1 MKRLISLAMMML
13 PMMAMAQLPTFSKIA
28 DKYDGNAE
36 GMTSM
41 VIGKPMLAM
50 FADSDETYDFIDEIQ
65 ILLSEDANTAKEILV
80 DAQKAVKKSKLEM
93 LVSAND
99 DGATFTVYTK
109 SEGGVLRH
117 LVLLIENE
125 TPSGFIVISGNIPE
139 DKLNEIVKIVNM

>member
-13 PMMAMAQLPTFSKIA
+13 PMMVMAQLPTFSKIA

-65 ILLSEDANTAKEILV
+65 ILLSEDANTAKEILE

-99 DGATFTVYTK
+99 DGATLTVYTK

-117 LVLLIENE
+117 LVLVIENE

-139 DKLNEIVKIVNM
+139 NKLNEIVKIVNM

>member
-13 PMMAMAQLPTFSKIA
+13 PMMAIAQLPTFSKIA

-65 ILLSEDANTAKEILV
+65 ILLSEDANTAKEILE

-99 DGATFTVYTK
+99 DGATLTVYTK

-117 LVLLIENE
+117 LVLVIENE

>member
-13 PMMAMAQLPTFSKIA
+13 PIMAMAQLPTFSKIA

-50 FADSDETYDFIDEIQ
+50 FTDSDETYDFIDEIQ
-65 ILLSEDANTAKEILV
+65 ILLSEDANTAKEILD

-99 DGATFTVYTK
+99 DGATLTVYTK

-117 LVLLIENE
+117 LVLVIENE

>member
-1 MKRLISLAMMML
+1 MMML
-13 PMMAMAQLPTFSKIA
+13 PMMTMAQLPTFSKIA

-65 ILLSEDANTAKEILV
+65 ILLSEDANTAKEILE

-99 DGATFTVYTK
+99 DGATLTVYTK

-117 LVLLIENE
+117 LVLVIENE

>member
-65 ILLSEDANTAKEILV
+65 ILLSEDANTAKEILE
-80 DAQKAVKKSKLEM
+80 DAQKAIKKSKLEM

-109 SEGGVLRH
+109 SEDGVLRH
-117 LVLLIENE
+117 LVLVIENE

>member
-1 MKRLISLAMMML
+1 MMML
-13 PMMAMAQLPTFSKIA
+13 PIMAMAQLPTFSKIA

-50 FADSDETYDFIDEIQ
+50 FTDSDETYDFIDEIQ
-65 ILLSEDANTAKEILV
+65 ILLSEDANTAKEILD

-99 DGATFTVYTK
+99 DGATLTVYTK

-117 LVLLIENE
+117 LVLVIENE

>member
-65 ILLSEDANTAKEILV
+65 ILLSEDANTAKEILE

-99 DGATFTVYTK
+99 DGATLTVYTK

-117 LVLLIENE
+117 LVLVIENE

-139 DKLNEIVKIVNM
+139 DKLNEIVKIVNI

>member
-1 MKRLISLAMMML
+1 MMML
-13 PMMAMAQLPTFSKIA
+13 PVMAMAQLPTFSKIA

-65 ILLSEDANTAKEILV
+65 ILLSEDANTAKEILE

-99 DGATFTVYTK
+99 DGATLTVYTK
-109 SEGGVLRH
+109 SESGVLRH
-117 LVLLIENE
+117 LVLVIENE

>member
-65 ILLSEDANTAKEILV
+65 ILLSEDANTAKEILE

-99 DGATFTVYTK
+99 DGATLTVYTK

-117 LVLLIENE
+117 LVLVIENE

-139 DKLNEIVKIVNM
+139 NKLNEIVKIVNM

>member
-1 MKRLISLAMMML
+1 MMML

-65 ILLSEDANTAKEILV
+65 ILLSEDANTAKEILE

-99 DGATFTVYTK
+99 DGATLTVYTK

-117 LVLLIENE
+117 LVLVIENE

>member
-65 ILLSEDANTAKEILV
+65 ILLSEDANTAKEILE

-99 DGATFTVYTK
+99 DGVTLTVYTK

-117 LVLLIENE
+117 LVLVIENE

>member
-1 MKRLISLAMMML
+1 MKRLISLAMMRL

-65 ILLSEDANTAKEILV
+65 ILLSEDANTAKEILE

-99 DGATFTVYTK
+99 DGATLTVYTK

-117 LVLLIENE
+117 LVLVIENE

>member
-65 ILLSEDANTAKEILV
+65 ILLSEDANTAKEILE

-99 DGATFTVYTK
+99 DGATLTVYTK
-109 SEGGVLRH
+109 NEGGVLRH
-117 LVLLIENE
+117 LVLVIENE

>member
-65 ILLSEDANTAKEILV
+65 ILLSEDANTAKEILE

-99 DGATFTVYTK
+99 DGATLTVYTK

-117 LVLLIENE
+117 LVLVIENE

>member
-13 PMMAMAQLPTFSKIA
+13 PMMTMAQLPTFSKIA

-65 ILLSEDANTAKEILV
+65 ILLSEDANTAKEILE

-99 DGATFTVYTK
+99 DGVTLTVYTK

-117 LVLLIENE
+117 LVLVIENE

>member
-13 PMMAMAQLPTFSKIA
+13 PMMVMAQLPTFSKIA

-65 ILLSEDANTAKEILV
+65 ILLSEDANTAKEILE

-99 DGATFTVYTK
+99 DGATLTVYTK
-109 SEGGVLRH
+109 SEGDVLRH

-139 DKLNEIVKIVNM
+139 NKLNEIVKIVNM

>member
-36 GMTSM
+36 VMTSM

-65 ILLSEDANTAKEILV
+65 ILLSEDANTAKEILE

-99 DGATFTVYTK
+99 NGATLTVYTK
-109 SEGGVLRH
+109 SEGDVLRH
-117 LVLLIENE
+117 LVLVIENE

>member
-65 ILLSEDANTAKEILV
+65 ILLSEDANTAKEILE

-99 DGATFTVYTK
+99 DGATLTVYTK

>member
-1 MKRLISLAMMML
+1 MMML

-65 ILLSEDANTAKEILV
+65 ILLSEDANTAKEILE

-99 DGATFTVYTK
+99 NGATLTVYTK
-109 SEGGVLRH
+109 SEGDVLRH
-117 LVLLIENE
+117 LVLVIENE